1 MLPRPAG
8 GPAPSPALAPRGI
21 GEARAGAPAPRS
33 VGGREAMSTVVIH
46 RIGGAKKALEVCRTV
61 ESLYLAGRRVVVFVS
76 DAGRASV
83 LDEYLWTFSQP
94 SFVPH
99 AMWNGAAEVEEP
111 VVVVIGEVANP
122 NRADTLVVADHLADL
137 GAAAAF
143 AEVHEILAR
152 VAEDEGKPEAW
163 KAAGFA
169 VENAS

>member
-1 MLPRPAG
+1 
-8 GPAPSPALAPRGI
+8 
-21 GEARAGAPAPRS
+21 
-33 VGGREAMSTVVIH
+33 MSTVIIH

-61 ESLYLAGRRVVVFVS
+61 ELLYLAGRRVVVYIS

-99 AMWNGAAEVEEP
+99 VIWSGAAEVEEP
-111 VVVVIGEVANP
+111 VVLVVGEVANP
-122 NRADTLVVADHLADL
+122 NGADGLVVADHLADL
-137 GAAAAF
+137 GAAAMF
-143 AEVHEILAR
+143 AEVHEIVAR

-163 KAAGFA
+163 RAAGFT